1 MRGVRGRLARQD
13 ICGVPRNVPVCRAG
27 KSLARLEKL
36 ETELVSVFAETVV
49 LVALPSLL
57 IVHVSAIEA
66 RAAQTITSSTR
77 KLVNVKDVRNK
88 PVSHSTNGM
97 LRNVSASD
105 VKHVSLDFQR
115 VKVANVLQ
123 FAR

>member
-1 MRGVRGRLARQD
+1 VRGVRGRLAHRD
-13 ICGVPRNVPVCRAG
+13 ICGVPRNVPVCHVG
-27 KSLARLEKL
+27 KSLVRLEKL
-36 ETELVSVFAETVV
+36 ETELVIVFVETVV
-49 LVALPSLL
+49 LVALPSPL

-66 RAAQTITSSTR
+66 RTVQTITSSTM
-77 KLVNVKDVRNK
+77 KLVNVKSVRNK

-97 LRNVSASD
+97 LRNVSVSD
-105 VKHVSLDFQR
+105 VRHVSLDFQR